1 MRKKKNKQL
10 IVNVYSGLWLLFK
23 DNPNKKFAESK
34 LQKLYKKKTKKD
46 PLPVLSSLERLLNE
60 NKIIKISKDRYCLKL
75 GETLSEGIVVKT
87 SKSSVFVS
95 ESSGEIIKIKK
106 EGALFALTGDKLS
119 LSQINISKGKKKHVV
134 ESVKYRAKVSF
145 VGEIDYSSK
154 TAFFVSSEKNIYF
167 DILIPRKDFKPA
179 FLNKILV
186 VKVTSWDSDGK
197 CPIGRVIKVLGP
209 ANDFKSHIKSIN
221 HKYNIGSSFNSELLD
236 EVSSVKGFY
245 ETKDLNRLDYTK
257 VPTFTIDPEDA
268 KDFDDAIS
276 VRVQENKLF
285 EVGVHIAD
293 VSHYVKEG
301 SKIDLEA
308 SQRGNSVYLVDEVM
322 PMIPEE
328 LSNDICSL
336 KEGVPRN
343 CFSVIFNFDNDL
355 KIVSFN
361 ITKTKIVSNKRFT
374 YSEAQSILEKK
385 DGFLF
390 NELSIIKKLAIE
402 LRRQRKS
409 SGAIMFNK
417 KEMGFKLNDQKH
429 PVDIFVK
436 ESYFTQKIIEE
447 LMLLTNITVA
457 SFLKSK
463 NISNAVFRVHDIP
476 DKDKLLSLKNLAFE
490 FNYNIDV
497 SNKIAVRKSLNKL
510 LEKVEGTTEQGL
522 FEPLV
527 IRSMAKAEYA
537 SKNIGHYGLS
547 LNDYVHFTSPIRRYA
562 DLIIHR
568 IINSILN
575 NKPFSKS
582 FEGICKHISKKEREA
597 SMAERESIKLMQIKY
612 MEKHIGDTFKGV
624 ISGVVDH
631 GFFVELIQNGCEG
644 FVRASSL
651 KGFYQIDNK
660 RIALVNNDNKFTLG
674 QSVDVKVIRS
684 DSNKRLLDLE
694 LISF

>member
-1 MRKKKNKQL
+1 MKKKKNKQL
-10 IVNVYSGLWLLFK
+10 IVNVYNGLWSMFK
-23 DNPNKKFAESK
+23 DNPTKKFAESK

-46 PLPVLSSLERLLNE
+46 PLPVLSSLEKLLNE
-60 NKIIKISKDRYCLKL
+60 NKIVKVSKDRYCLKL
-75 GETLSEGIVVKT
+75 GETISEGMVVKT
-87 SKSSVFVS
+87 SKSSVFIS
-95 ESSGEIIKIKK
+95 DSSGEIIKIKK

-119 LSQINISKGKKKHVV
+119 LSQINISKGKKKYVV
-134 ESVKYRAKVSF
+134 KSVKYRAKDSF

-167 DILIPRKDFKPA
+167 DILIPRKDFKPT

-186 VKVTSWDSDGK
+186 VKITNWESDGK
-197 CPIGRVIKVLGP
+197 CPLGRVIKVLGP
-209 ANDFKSHIKSIN
+209 DNDFKSHIKSIN
-221 HKYNIGSSFNSELLD
+221 HKYNIGTSFNSKLLD
-236 EVSSVKGFY
+236 EVSSVKSFS
-245 ETKDLNRLDYTK
+245 EMRKLNRLDYTM
-257 VPTFTIDPEDA
+257 VPTFTIDPDDA

-276 VRVQENKLF
+276 VRVQENKTF

-293 VSHYVKEG
+293 VSHYVREG
-301 SKIDLEA
+301 SKIDIEA
-308 SQRGNSVYLVDEVM
+308 AQRGNSVYLVDEVI

-336 KEGVPRN
+336 KEGAPRN
-343 CFSVIFNFDNDL
+343 CFSVIFKFDNDL

-361 ITKTKIVSNKRFT
+361 ITKTKIISNKRFT
-374 YSEAQSILEKK
+374 YCEAQSILDKK
-385 DGFLF
+385 EGALF
-390 NELSIIKKLAIE
+390 NELSIIKKLAQK
-402 LRRQRKS
+402 LRRKRKS

-417 KEMGFKLNDQKH
+417 KEMGFRLNDQKS
-429 PVDIFVK
+429 PIDIFVK

-457 SFLKSK
+457 NFLKSK
-463 NISNAVFRVHDIP
+463 NKSNAVFRVHDIP

-490 FNYNIDV
+490 FNYNIDI

-527 IRSMAKAEYA
+527 IRSMAKAEYS

-568 IINSILN
+568 IIDSILN

-582 FEGICKHISKKEREA
+582 FEAICKHISKKEREA
-597 SMAERESIKLMQIKY
+597 AMAERESIKLMQIKY
-612 MEKHIGDTFKGV
+612 MEKHIGDTFNGV
-624 ISGVVDH
+624 ISGVIDH
-631 GFFVELIQNGCEG
+631 GFFVELIKNGCEG

-651 KGFYQIDNK
+651 KGFYQLDNK
-660 RIALVNNDNKFTLG
+660 RIALVNNENIFRLG
-674 QSVDVKVIRS
+674 QFVDVKVIKS
-684 DSNKRLLDLE
+684 DSNKRLLDLK

>member
-1 MRKKKNKQL
+1 M
-10 IVNVYSGLWLLFK
+10 
-23 DNPNKKFAESK
+23 
-34 LQKLYKKKTKKD
+34 
-46 PLPVLSSLERLLNE
+46 
-60 NKIIKISKDRYCLKL
+60 
-75 GETLSEGIVVKT
+75 
-87 SKSSVFVS
+87 
-95 ESSGEIIKIKK
+95 
-106 EGALFALTGDKLS
+106 
-119 LSQINISKGKKKHVV
+119 
-134 ESVKYRAKVSF
+134 
-145 VGEIDYSSK
+145 
-154 TAFFVSSEKNIYF
+154 
-167 DILIPRKDFKPA
+167 
-179 FLNKILV
+179 
-186 VKVTSWDSDGK
+186 
-197 CPIGRVIKVLGP
+197 GP

-236 EVSSVKGFY
+236 EVSSVKGFS
-245 ETKDLNRLDYTK
+245 ETKNLNRLDYTK
-257 VPTFTIDPEDA
+257 VPTFTIDPDDA

-276 VRVQENKLF
+276 VKVQENKLF

-343 CFSVIFNFDNDL
+343 CFSVIFKFDTDL

-361 ITKTKIVSNKRFT
+361 ITKTKIISNKRFT
-374 YSEAQSILEKK
+374 YSEAQSILDKK

-390 NELSIIKKLAIE
+390 NELSIIKKLAQK
-402 LRRQRKS
+402 LRRKRKS

-417 KEMGFKLNDQKH
+417 KEMGFKLNDQKY
-429 PVDIFVK
+429 PVNIFVK

-457 SFLKSK
+457 NFLKSK